1 MKTEES
7 EYPDYSE
14 YSDPHK
20 KQEQMALPRVKIA
33 FDNGSLGGVAPSE
46 DGVAGLVAHAAAVG
60 TTFTLGKAYLV
71 TSLEAFEGLGIT
83 STATGVNAALYK
95 TVKEFY
101 SEAPTGTKLWVLGV
115 AAATSIS
122 DITDKS
128 KKTIKPLLEA
138 ARGAINILMLKVA
151 SASNPTMS
159 GSIDGAVLTA
169 VTNLQALAEDWTV
182 NRYAPFLCLVEAL
195 GYQGPAS
202 SLPDL
207 TTYGNNRVA
216 VVLGDSEADS
226 KGAAVGLVA
235 GRLAAIPVQRSLGR
249 VRSGAMAASEMYIG
263 GVAAELGDPD
273 VAHDLGYIVPRTFVG
288 KSGYYWSDDKLA
300 TGAGDDYSSIANRR
314 VIDKAYRIAYKTL
327 VNEIAEEVP
336 VDGEGRLA
344 AYHCK
349 GVETSV
355 ESAIVNSMT
364 SEGNLGNDPGDAS
377 DLGVQ
382 CYIDPDQNILATS
395 RLEVSLKVKPNGY
408 SKYIDV
414 KLGFK
419 TA

>member
-1 MKTEES
+1 
-7 EYPDYSE
+7 
-14 YSDPHK
+14 
-20 KQEQMALPRVKIA
+20 MALPRVKIT
-33 FDNGSLGGVAPSE
+33 FENGALGGVAPSE
-46 DGVAGLVAHAAAVG
+46 DGVCGLVAYATAVS
-60 TTFTLGKAYLV
+60 TTFALNTPYLITKLDGLV
-71 TSLEAFEGLGIT
+71 ALGIT
-83 STATGVNAALYK
+83 SEATGANAALYK

-101 SEAPTGTKLWVLGV
+101 SEAPDGTKLWVMGV
-115 AAATSIS
+115 AASTTIANL
-122 DITDKS
+122 TDKANNIIS
-128 KKTIKPLLEA
+128 PLLMA
-138 ARGAINILMLKVA
+138 ARGSINILMLKVA
-151 SASNPTMS
+151 SAAEPTMS

-182 NRYAPFLCLVEAL
+182 NKYAPFMCLVEAL
-195 GYQGPAS
+195 SYNGVAS

-207 TTYGNNRVA
+207 TVRSDNRVG
-216 VVLGDSEADS
+216 VVLGDSVTGSA
-226 KGAAVGLVA
+226 GAAVGLVA
-235 GRLAAIPVQRSLGR
+235 GRLAAEPVQRSLAR
-249 VRSGAMAASEMYIG
+249 VRSGAIKAETMYIG
-263 GVAAELGDPD
+263 TNQAELGDPD
-273 VAHDLGYIVPRTFVG
+273 VANDLGYIVPRTFVG
-288 KSGYYWSDDKLA
+288 KSGYYWSDDHLA
-300 TGAGDDYSSIANRR
+300 TGASDDYCAIPRRR

-327 VNEIAEEVP
+327 VDEVAEDVP
-336 VDGEGRLA
+336 VDTNGKLA

-364 SEGNLGNDPGDAS
+364 REGNLGTDPDDAS

-395 RLEVSLKVKPNGY
+395 RFEASLRVKPYGY